1 MSTDLSSKS
10 IVCMDS
16 GLFPHIAQC
25 LATQF
30 GKVYYHAPSQ
40 HVFSHL
46 ADAVV
51 GDGFENIE
59 RVEEPYSLI
68 GKVDCWCFTDIGQG
82 DFQSYLSS
90 IGESVW
96 GHHGADVLE
105 RRKGLFLK
113 ELEAVGLPV
122 APHTVVKGMDNLR
135 AFLRDREDVYI
146 KISNYRGDFE
156 TAHWRN
162 WTLDA
167 GLLDCAAHR
176 LGPFQNLITFYVFEA
191 LDTTIEDGVD
201 TWWVGG
207 EWPKRVLHAVE
218 KKDKSLIGGLQ
229 NLSDVAE
236 PVRRVNELFGPVLD
250 RYGTQGPFSTEV
262 RLVDGEPYF
271 IDATCFSQ
279 DTEVLTDSGWKLFHA
294 IGLWDKVCTLN
305 PDTRQ
310 IVFQLPTGRIQYR
323 FDGDMV
329 LITNDKKDLELLVT
343 PNHSVW
349 GVPKHGTKIQ
359 EFRADGIPYSLA
371 IPRSGQWT
379 GVEATLHRIPAY
391 ENTWHSGKGKG
402 LDKTCSKSEVVV
414 PMDDWIKFLAL
425 YLSEGSK
432 TQWTV
437 TIAQT
442 KYKAEVRNALEA
454 LPFKWCESEKGFTC
468 SDVQLC
474 AALPEGDKYDKFV
487 PQFVKELCPRQIDLF
502 LSAYCL
508 GDGSIDAGNR
518 VITTPSIKTADDL
531 QELFLKAGSLASIRT
546 VRFIGKV
553 CAISGGTYTCKHDSY
568 QVRERRLFKD
578 FYVEGWKN
586 ARHAKYL
593 SRVPYS
599 GMVYDVTV
607 PNHIIFVRRNGKACW
622 SGNCRFGS
630 PPSQLQT
637 ALITNLPQVIY
648 HGSRGEL
655 IEPESDHELGA
666 QVLITSDREKEEW
679 LPFDMDPAL
688 RPWVKSS
695 FACEVEGVFTIAPN
709 PLENW
714 AGWLVATGDTL
725 EEVIETLKER
735 KAMLPEGFD
744 CDLTSLCDLLR
755 EMKSAKAEG
764 VKIAE
769 QVPEPAA
776 VLET

>member
-1 MSTDLSSKS
+1 MTDLSSKS
-10 IVCMDS
+10 VCCCDS

-30 GKVYYHAPSQ
+30 GRVYYHAPSQ

-68 GKVDCWCFTDIGQG
+68 GKVDCWLFPDVGNG
-82 DFQSYLSS
+82 DFQSYLAG
-90 IGESVW
+90 IGESVF

-122 APHTVVKGMDNLR
+122 PEHTAVKGIENLR

-176 LGPFQNLITFYVFEA
+176 LGPFQNLIIFYVFEP
-191 LDTTIEDGVD
+191 LDTDIEDGVD
-201 TWWVGG
+201 TWRVGG
-207 EWPKRVLHAVE
+207 EWPKRVLHAME
-218 KKDKSLIGGLQ
+218 RKDKSLIGGLQ
-229 NLSDVAE
+229 DMTEIAE

-271 IDATCFSQ
+271 IDS
-279 DTEVLTDSGWKLFHA
+279 
-294 IGLWDKVCTLN
+294 
-305 PDTRQ
+305 
-310 IVFQLPTGRIQYR
+310 
-323 FDGDMV
+323 
-329 LITNDKKDLELLVT
+329 TN
-343 PNHSVW
+343 
-349 GVPKHGTKIQ
+349 
-359 EFRADGIPYSLA
+359 
-371 IPRSGQWT
+371 
-379 GVEATLHRIPAY
+379 
-391 ENTWHSGKGKG
+391 
-402 LDKTCSKSEVVV
+402 
-414 PMDDWIKFLAL
+414 
-425 YLSEGSK
+425 
-432 TQWTV
+432 
-437 TIAQT
+437 
-442 KYKAEVRNALEA
+442 
-454 LPFKWCESEKGFTC
+454 
-468 SDVQLC
+468 
-474 AALPEGDKYDKFV
+474 
-487 PQFVKELCPRQIDLF
+487 
-502 LSAYCL
+502 
-508 GDGSIDAGNR
+508 
-518 VITTPSIKTADDL
+518 
-531 QELFLKAGSLASIRT
+531 
-546 VRFIGKV
+546 
-553 CAISGGTYTCKHDSY
+553 
-568 QVRERRLFKD
+568 
-578 FYVEGWKN
+578 
-586 ARHAKYL
+586 
-593 SRVPYS
+593 
-599 GMVYDVTV
+599 
-607 PNHIIFVRRNGKACW
+607 
-622 SGNCRFGS
+622 RFGS

-655 IEPESDHELGA
+655 IEPESEHELGA

-679 LPFDMDPAL
+679 LPFDVDPEL

-695 FACEVEGVFTIAPN
+695 FACEVDGVFTIAPN

-714 AGWLVATGDTL
+714 AGWMVATGDTL
-725 EEVIETLKER
+725 EAVIDTLKDS
-735 KAMLPEGFD
+735 KALLPEGFD

-755 EMKSAKAEG
+755 EMESAKAEAG
-764 VKIAE
+764 IIITE